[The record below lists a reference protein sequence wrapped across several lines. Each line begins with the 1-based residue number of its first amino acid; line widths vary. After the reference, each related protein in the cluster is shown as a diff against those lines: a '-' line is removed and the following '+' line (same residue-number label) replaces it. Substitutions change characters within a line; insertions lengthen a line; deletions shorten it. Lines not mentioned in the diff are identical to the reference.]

1 MPLYKYKFI
10 KDNEEHEEVKEFEGK
25 SDLYSYMRKL
35 NASLVSVEEAKKEK
49 KSFSLW
55 PFGGRVKTHDIISFT
70 KNMAVMIEAGLSL
83 SRALAIL
90 RKQSHN
96 KRLSK
101 IIEDIESLVNG
112 GETLSSAL
120 SHYPK
125 QFSKLFVSMVRAGE
139 ESGNLVDSLRSVSSQ
154 LEKSY
159 ILSKKIKGA
168 MIYPVIVLSL
178 MVILGILM
186 LVYMV
191 PTLTETFKG
200 LNIQLPLP
208 TRILIW
214 ISDFIRSQALLLIG
228 AAVAI
233 GASVFYALKT
243 EKGKRF
249 KDTLVLHLPLISGL
263 IKEVNSARTTR
274 TLSSLLSSGVDI
286 VVAIGVTQEVM
297 QNVYYKEVLENA
309 GKSIQSGDQISKVF
323 IEADKLYPVFVGEMA
338 AVGEETG
345 KLGGM
350 LENIADY
357 YESEVDQKTKD
368 MSTIIEPFLMVF
380 IGIAV
385 GIFAIAMLAPT
396 YSLVDAIQ

>member
-1 MPLYKYKFI
+1 LFKYKYI
-10 KDNEEHEEVKEFEGK
+10 KDGEEREETKDFEGK
-25 SDLYSYMRKL
+25 SELYSYMRKIS
-35 NASLVSVEEAKKEK
+35 ASLVSVEEAKKEK

-55 PFGGRVKTHDIISFT
+55 PFGGRVKPHDIISFT

-96 KRLSK
+96 KRLTK
-101 IIEDIESLVNG
+101 IIEDVESLVSG

-139 ESGNLVDSLRSVSSQ
+139 GSGNLVESLRSVSSQ

-159 ILSKKIKGA
+159 LLSKKIKGA

-200 LNIQLPLP
+200 LNIELPLP

-214 ISDFIRSQALLLIG
+214 ISDFLRNQALILIG
-228 AAVAI
+228 VVGALAASAYYSLRTI
-233 GASVFYALKT
+233 
-243 EKGKRF
+243 KGKRF
-249 KDTLVLHLPLISGL
+249 KDSLVLHLPLISGL
-263 IKEVNSARTTR
+263 VKEVNSARTTR

-297 QNVYYKEVLENA
+297 QNVHYKKVLEKA
-309 GKSIQSGDQISKVF
+309 AESIQSGDQISKVF
-323 IEADKLYPVFVGEMA
+323 IEASHLYPVFVGEMA

-357 YESEVDQKTKD
+357 YEEEVDQKTKD

-385 GIFAIAMLAPT
+385 AIFAIAMLAPT